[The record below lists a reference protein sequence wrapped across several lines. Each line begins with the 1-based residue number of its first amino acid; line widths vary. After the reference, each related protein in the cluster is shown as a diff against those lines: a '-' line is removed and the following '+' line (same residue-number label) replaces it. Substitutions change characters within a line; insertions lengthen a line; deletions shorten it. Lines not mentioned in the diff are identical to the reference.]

1 MKKIIVKNVSKN
13 FKIGFEKNQGVL
25 ARFISFFSG
34 KTPQRN
40 IKTLDNISFYANK
53 GEILGIIGKNGSG
66 KSTLLRIIAGIY
78 KKDKGEILTYGK
90 IIPLINLNYGLK
102 ERLTLKDNI
111 YLYCS
116 FFGLSKNQI
125 KQKFDLIV
133 EFAELKNFINTKIY
147 QFSEGMKQRLAF
159 SIAIHCQPEI
169 LLLDEVFEVG
179 DKNFKQKSSNK
190 IEELAKNGTT
200 VLLVSHDI
208 NLINKHCQRTI
219 WLEKGKIMKDD
230 KTSIVIA
237 EYLNSNEF

>member
-1 MKKIIVKNVSKN
+1 
-13 FKIGFEKNQGVL
+13 
-25 ARFISFFSG
+25 
-34 KTPQRN
+34 
-40 IKTLDNISFYANK
+40 
-53 GEILGIIGKNGSG
+53 
-66 KSTLLRIIAGIY
+66 
-78 KKDKGEILTYGK
+78 
-90 IIPLINLNYGLK
+90 
-102 ERLTLKDNI
+102 
-111 YLYCS
+111 
-116 FFGLSKNQI
+116 
-125 KQKFDLIV
+125 
-133 EFAELKNFINTKIY
+133 
-147 QFSEGMKQRLAF
+147 MKQRLAF